1 MYSEDHDNDFVLS
14 SEDELAVNN
23 PSKIPREEAG
33 SDDTNFVVLTD
44 DPVIL
49 SDAELA
55 ILIPPQLPP
64 ETMSLV
70 TFPIEA
76 TQPTKIPGN
85 IVHKISNIA
94 RYFKKFLLQDSP
106 DARRKK
112 CLEGAEKRKS
122 VNPVVIPPS
131 LWSSIELSM
140 PLVPAEPATLKGRND
155 INRECN

>member
-23 PSKIPREEAG
+23 PSKIPREKAG

-55 ILIPPQLPP
+55 ILFPPQLPP

-94 RYFKKFLLQDSP
+94 RYFKKFLL
-106 DARRKK
+106 
-112 CLEGAEKRKS
+112 
-122 VNPVVIPPS
+122 
-131 LWSSIELSM
+131 
-140 PLVPAEPATLKGRND
+140 
-155 INRECN
+155 